1 MKRVC
6 VHKVTKHI
14 IEMQSG
20 GIVARRAQI
29 TGEATE
35 EYAKYLSDCDNLE
48 TMRLD
53 TLRQN
58 AVNSGY
64 PDADIEV
71 KWVSSEEYETLKAT
85 DPVEIAVI
93 AAKEEAMTTE
103 ATITQEVASKLPSWA
118 TVEKA
123 VNDISSLPEAK
134 AFILKLA
141 RVTYLHVKGKAI

>member
-48 TMRLD
+48 NSRLE

-58 AVNSGY
+58 ALNSGY
-64 PDADIEV
+64 LDEDIEV
-71 KWVSSEEYETLKAT
+71 KWVTADEYETLKAN
-85 DPVEIAVI
+85 DPQEIAI
-93 AAKEEAMTTE
+93 TAAKEQEDLIKASIE
-103 ATITQEVASKLPSWA
+103 QEVALKLPTWA
-118 TVEKA
+118 TVETT
-123 VNDISSLPEAK
+123 VNNISSLAEAK
-134 AFILKLA
+134 TFLLKLA
-141 RVTYLHVKGKAI
+141 RVTYLHIQGKVD